1 MASSRPILIALL
13 LSLLSPLSFAA
24 GPVEGQPLPP
34 LAIADRGE
42 VILEEGE
49 FSFRPWSSD
58 QDPGKVHILQYF
70 GGPLGDRDLF
80 SPFTDLLQ
88 QELDYTKYHVTTIIN
103 LDVALWGTT
112 GFVVSEIKDSKR
124 QYPSATMVLDEDGIG
139 VRDWQLG
146 KRGAVLAV
154 MDNQG
159 MVRIVSRASLD
170 GDQMQQALEFV
181 RGQIIEAE
189 ALASAA
195 GQGGQ

>member
-1 MASSRPILIALL
+1 MPKTHLL
-13 LSLLSPLSFAA
+13 LTILLGIALSPLTVAA

-34 LAIADRGE
+34 LAIAERGE
-42 VILEEGE
+42 LILRGDE
-49 FSFRPWSSD
+49 FSFQPWSSD
-58 QDPGKVHILQYF
+58 QAPGKVHILQYF
-70 GGPLGDRDLF
+70 GGTLRDRDLF

-88 QELDYTKYHVTTIIN
+88 AELDYTKYHVTTIIN

-124 QYPSATMVLDEDGIG
+124 QYPRATMVLDEDGVG

-159 MVRIVSRASLD
+159 TVRIVSRESLD
-170 GDQMQQALEFV
+170 KGQMQQALEFV
-181 RGQIIEAE
+181 RGQIAEAE
-189 ALASAA
+189 GLARAA
-195 GQGGQ
+195 E